1 MWQNLYEVMIK
12 TPWEQPQLFK
22 DGYCSGML
30 MALLIVILL
39 LLLRLLWA
47 LVFRTKRCK
56 SILIREKDGDL
67 LISAE
72 AVNDVIKSLQSEF
85 HYIHMDK
92 IQLSR
97 RSGKYMV
104 LLYVSFNTQGGG
116 MPEQRA
122 KLKQRIKDALN
133 EVFGIKTISKVSMR
147 CAKTEVNGSLAKVH
161 HDEELK
167 PLPKLTFKPEQKKDQ
182 EAQPETDSGKDK
194 PAE

>member
-12 TPWEQPQLFK
+12 NPWEQPQLFK

-47 LVFRTKRCK
+47 LIFREKRCK
-56 SILIREKDGDL
+56 SILIREGDGDL

-72 AVNDVIKSLQSEF
+72 AVNDVIKSLQPEF

-92 IQLSR
+92 IQLSC

-104 LLYVSFNTQGGG
+104 LLHVSFNTQGGG

-122 KLKQRIKDALN
+122 KLKQRIKDALS
-133 EVFGIKTISKVSMR
+133 EVFGIETIRKVSMR
-147 CAKTEVNGSLAKVH
+147 CAKADVSGSLVKVH
-161 HDEELK
+161 HEGGLQD
-167 PLPKLTFKPEQKKDQ
+167 LPKLTFKPEQKKDH
-182 EAQPETDSGKDK
+182 EAQPDKDSGKDK